1 MKKHYQIIGKKY
13 MQNLS
18 VWEKPLRT
26 SNSDLFYATLRKCS
40 PIRGIGN
47 SEPDTLCLPGPDVS

>member
-18 VWEKPLRT
+18 VLEKPLRT
-26 SNSDLFYATLRKCS
+26 SNTD
-40 PIRGIGN
+40 
-47 SEPDTLCLPGPDVS
+47 